1 MPIST
6 DNRYGLSDLPERNYN
21 DEVTFLVIH

>member
-1 MPIST
+1 MPTST
-6 DNRYGLSDLPERNYN
+6 ENHNGLSDLPERNYN